1 MGNQTTDLDGSVD
14 MLAKAMRN
22 VFVDAM
28 EKTGRDLRTDI
39 KSDMD
44 AMEGRLN
51 KRIDQTN
58 GRIDQTNERIDQ
70 TNERLDQRLDTTNK
84 NMQSQFAQQEKAI
97 AEISRK
103 LD

>member
-22 VFVDAM
+22 VFVGAM

-51 KRIDQTN
+51 KRIDL
-58 GRIDQTNERIDQ
+58 TNERIDQ

>member
-58 GRIDQTNERIDQ
+58 GRIDQTNER
-70 TNERLDQRLDTTNK
+70 LDQRLDTTNK
-84 NMQSQFAQQEKAI
+84 YMQSQFAQQEKAI